1 MTKNPKIVKE
11 ENLIIRLEDGTR
23 ITPQNYFV
31 EPHTSSLKNY
41 GLVYQKGSKVPF
53 TGAVK
58 KSIESFVLDTTIN
71 KVAYY
76 KDGKRTDLYESY
88 KNGHLRSR
96 ENIKNDYIYNGLQE
110 YYYDTG
116 QLKTSENF
124 KDDLRDGQRTT
135 YRLNGSITFS
145 EKWKDGELHGP
156 SKYYDENKEG
166 GEYLRRLDHYKNG
179 EQDGLAETYHSNGQL
194 MSKFYSKN
202 YNIEGLSVSY
212 YSDGQLQRKANYKNG
227 EQDGPEEEYFEDGQ
241 LKLKG
246 YYKEG
251 NLIES
256 ENYDEDGSLKDGCYK
271 EYFEDGQ
278 LSSELNFKHGTQEG
292 LMVVK
297 CSEGK
302 LLFEGFFKNGNLQ
315 DSMVAKNGEMLF
327 VKANALTYMINTK
340 HPFTGIAEYFR
351 DNTIIAVKTFFQGLL
366 YGELD
371 LSQIEPVWGTY
382 IETLW
387 QKTQEEIEDIYV
399 YHNDKES
406 KFLSIRGEV
415 EGSFKSYYANGQ
427 LESKENYFNRKPHG
441 LFEYFDEEGTLLE
454 SKTWKNGLLVQ

>member
-53 TGAVK
+53 TG
-58 KSIESFVLDTTIN
+58 
-71 KVAYY
+71 
-76 KDGKRTDLYESY
+76 
-88 KNGHLRSR
+88 
-96 ENIKNDYIYNGLQE
+96 
-110 YYYDTG
+110 
-116 QLKTSENF
+116 
-124 KDDLRDGQRTT
+124 
-135 YRLNGSITFS
+135 
-145 EKWKDGELHGP
+145 
-156 SKYYDENKEG
+156 
-166 GEYLRRLDHYKNG
+166 
-179 EQDGLAETYHSNGQL
+179 
-194 MSKFYSKN
+194 
-202 YNIEGLSVSY
+202 
-212 YSDGQLQRKANYKNG
+212 
-227 EQDGPEEEYFEDGQ
+227 
-241 LKLKG
+241 
-246 YYKEG
+246 
-251 NLIES
+251 
-256 ENYDEDGSLKDGCYK
+256 
-271 EYFEDGQ
+271 
-278 LSSELNFKHGTQEG
+278 
-292 LMVVK
+292 
-297 CSEGK
+297 
-302 LLFEGFFKNGNLQ
+302 
-315 DSMVAKNGEMLF
+315 
-327 VKANALTYMINTK
+327 
-340 HPFTGIAEYFR
+340 IAEYFR
-351 DNTIIAVKTFFQGLL
+351 GNTIIAVKTFFQGLL